1 MKYKDQKEKRYT
13 KKGNGQY
20 ITTSKDIK
28 IFTKQ
33 VETEEFADKK
43 FEKAYSKFK
52 KSAYQSGK
60 GGVDNAE

>member
-1 MKYKDQKEKRYT
+1 MRYRDPKERRYT

-20 ITTSKDIK
+20 ITTSKEIK
-28 IFTKQ
+28 DFTKQ

-52 KSAYQSGK
+52 KSAYQSGR
-60 GGVDNAE
+60 E